1 MLFMHME
8 LFTYNR
14 TFTLILTICLCTVFM
29 SCGEHHKVKRM
40 ISDFSA
46 SEIILPEELECIYK
60 KQVRPIVKDTLKP
73 YKYII
78 YYDSYDCSSC
88 RIAKLTDNYPL
99 YSFADINKISPNSSL
114 LYRSAKKWNNLNFLS
129 DCGKKQESL
138 FSKFVNSINIFKY
151 NEE

>member
-14 TFTLILTICLCTVFM
+14 TFTLFLTICLCTVFM

-88 RIAKLTDNYPL
+88 RIAKLTDNY
-99 YSFADINKISPNSSL
+99 I
-114 LYRSAKKWNNLNFLS
+114 
-129 DCGKKQESL
+129 
-138 FSKFVNSINIFKY
+138 
-151 NEE
+151 

>member
-14 TFTLILTICLCTVFM
+14 TFTLFLTICLCTVFM

-73 YKYII
+73 YKYSETRSHTDGFQRNNAKCLDEKGI
-78 YYDSYDCSSC
+78 SRFVPHSS
-88 RIAKLTDNYPL
+88 I
-99 YSFADINKISPNSSL
+99 
-114 LYRSAKKWNNLNFLS
+114 
-129 DCGKKQESL
+129 
-138 FSKFVNSINIFKY
+138 
-151 NEE
+151 

>member
-14 TFTLILTICLCTVFM
+14 TFTLFLTICLCTVFM

-60 KQVRPIVKDTLKP
+60 SRLDLSLRTLSNLTNILYITIHMTVHHVELPNLLITIHYIVL
-73 YKYII
+73 
-78 YYDSYDCSSC
+78 
-88 RIAKLTDNYPL
+88 LT
-99 YSFADINKISPNSSL
+99 
-114 LYRSAKKWNNLNFLS
+114 
-129 DCGKKQESL
+129 
-138 FSKFVNSINIFKY
+138 
-151 NEE
+151 